1 MVNPADH
8 RQIGLTPA
16 VFATAFPFHIAFD
29 AGWNLI
35 AWGAALS
42 ALSAEIKPGGR
53 FNELFEPVEPP
64 TAFDFSQLA
73 SAPQN
78 ELLIREKTSG
88 TRLRGRFVLAE
99 AAAATLVFIGS
110 PAAAPV
116 AQSPGDI
123 VQKLALV
130 AERTENSVVLTDA
143 GGLIEWVN
151 PAFTRIT
158 GYHLEEVRGKRP
170 GRVLQGPNTDQRAV
184 EYTRQQI
191 AKGQGF
197 SVELINYS
205 KYGREYWIAIEMQ
218 PIKDAAGRITNFMG
232 ISSDITERK
241 EAELRLGI
249 QYDVSRIFVEAGN
262 LNEAIAHVLKTIGEH
277 LRWQVGIL
285 WRHDEAA
292 NTLAFMECWQ
302 QPESACDE
310 FIALS
315 REMKYSRS
323 IGLPGLVW
331 ESGEPVW
338 LRDGPSL
345 TNLPR
350 SRVAAQNRLHSVIGF
365 PLFVAGKFWGVM
377 EFNSTRII
385 ETNHRLVKTF
395 NVIGRQLGMFI
406 ERKLAAEAFHQTS
419 TTHKAILNSANFSI
433 ISTDNNGIIHTF
445 NKAAERMLG
454 YTAEE
459 LVGKSA
465 PDPLHVASE
474 VIGRAAELSKELGI
488 RIDPGF
494 DAFVAKTL
502 RTGKPDEREW
512 TYVRKDGST
521 FPVMLSITALFDEQ
535 GQPFGY
541 VGVGDDITARK
552 EVERR
557 LREAKE
563 LAEASNR
570 AKSEFLATM
579 SHELRTPMNGVLG
592 MTELLLQT
600 SLNARQREFA
610 EATSQS
616 ANALLHVIDDVLDF
630 SKIEAGK
637 LTIVSEDFSLRSVV
651 DAVLEIAALRD
662 PGKQISLAAIVHRDV
677 PHRLTGDPLR
687 LRQVLL
693 NLVGN
698 GIKFTNRGEVV
709 VRVRSVGRQADK
721 LLLRLEV
728 SDTGIGLSAEQIDK
742 LFQPFVQADTSA
754 TRRFSGTGL
763 GLAICR
769 RLVELMGGRIGVRSE
784 PGQGSTFWCELPFG
798 VPSQPVMA
806 LSHPGL
812 VFARVVVGSTQAS
825 VRESLAE
832 QLQSWGVACTTAG
845 TPEEFINQVREAV
858 ASGETPVAICDEEL
872 VAMGGEPMR
881 LALEPWRG
889 RVHSVLLSNP
899 TLAVAREEQE
909 AEWFGNV
916 LLKPVKQS
924 QLFDG
929 LVGMIEGTPNSTRRP
944 ETDFFKR
951 GVRGAERVSLGH
963 LRVLLTEDHPIN
975 RKLCQLMLEG
985 LGVHP
990 DMAVNGVEAVR
1001 FCQNK
1006 EYDIILMD
1014 CNMPELDG
1022 YGATTAIR
1030 QLETEQ
1036 NRHRHTRIV
1045 ALTANALIGE
1055 RERCL
1060 AVGMDDYLTKPF
1072 TSHQLEEVLRAAPA
1086 KTVAETTEIV
1096 FDVSRLEVLC
1106 QELDPA
1112 AVMEM
1117 AAEFNTDLPARLAE
1131 LEQLWAEQKWPELHR
1146 HAHSLK
1152 GVAASFG
1159 LDRLSAIFMTLETA
1173 ANAQNGEEMQKAL
1186 ATMHLG
1192 AEKAKSVLQEWLAKN
1207 SFKAK

>member
-1 MVNPADH
+1 MANPVDQ

-16 VFATAFPFHIAFD
+16 AFAEAFPFHVAFD
-29 AGWNLI
+29 SGWNLI
-35 AWGAALS
+35 ACGAALS
-42 ALSAEIKPGGR
+42 KLSGTINPGGR
-53 FNELFEPVEPP
+53 FNDLFVPVQPLEAFTFASL
-64 TAFDFSQLA
+64 TADSQR
-73 SAPQN
+73 
-78 ELLIREKTSG
+78 EFLIREKNSG
-88 TRLRGRFVLAE
+88 ATLRGRFISLAADNTSLAFLGAPE
-99 AAAATLVFIGS
+99 TNTATIEPTGLI
-110 PAAAPV
+110 
-116 AQSPGDI
+116 
-123 VQKLALV
+123 QKLALV
-130 AERTENSVVLTDA
+130 AERTENSVVLTNA
-143 GGLIEWVN
+143 LGQVEWVN

-191 AKGQGF
+191 AKGEGF

-218 PIKDAAGRITNFMG
+218 PIKDATGRITNFMG

-249 QYDVSRIFVEAGN
+249 QYDVSRIFVEAAS

-285 WRHDEAA
+285 WRHDDQD
-292 NTLAFMECWQ
+292 NTLAFMEYWQ
-302 QPESACDE
+302 QPDATCNE
-310 FIALS
+310 FIVLS
-315 REMKYSRS
+315 REIKYSRG
-323 IGLPGLVW
+323 IGLPGRVW
-331 ESGEPVW
+331 ECGEPVW
-338 LRDGPSL
+338 LRDGPANS
-345 TNLPR
+345 NLPR
-350 SRVAAQNRLHSVIGF
+350 SRVAAQNRLHSAIGF
-365 PLFVAGKFWGVM
+365 PLFVSGKFWGVM
-377 EFNSTRII
+377 EFNSIRII
-385 ETNHRLVKTF
+385 ETNHRLIKTF

-445 NKAAERMLG
+445 NKAAEHMLG

-459 LVGKSA
+459 LVGKST
-465 PDPLHVASE
+465 PDPLHVTSE
-474 VIGRAAELSKELGI
+474 VIARAAELSHELGI
-488 RIDPGF
+488 PIEPGF

-502 RTGKPDEREW
+502 RTGKPDVREW
-512 TYVRKDGST
+512 TYIRKDGNS
-521 FPVMLSITALFDEQ
+521 FPVMLSITALFDEL

-552 EVERR
+552 EAERR
-557 LREAKE
+557 LLEAKE

-637 LTIVSEDFSLRSVV
+637 LTIVSEDFSFRSVV

-662 PGKQISLAAIVHRDV
+662 PGKQLSLAAIINRDV
-677 PHRLTGDPLR
+677 PHRVNGDPLR
-687 LRQVLL
+687 LRQILL

-698 GIKFTNRGEVV
+698 GIKFTNRGEVL

-728 SDTGIGLSAEQIDK
+728 SDTGIGLSAEQIEK

-832 QLQSWGVACTTAG
+832 QLHSWGVACTTAN
-845 TPEEFINQVREAV
+845 TPDEFINQVREAV
-858 ASGETPVAICDEEL
+858 ATGETPVAICDDEL
-872 VAMGGEPMR
+872 MALGGDPLR
-881 LALEPWRG
+881 VALEPWRG

-899 TLAVAREEQE
+899 TLAVAREEHE
-909 AEWFGNV
+909 ADWFGNV

-929 LVGMIEGTPNSTRRP
+929 LVGMIEGTPNATHRP

-951 GVRGAERVSLGH
+951 GVRGAERMSLGH
-963 LRVLLTEDHPIN
+963 LRVLLAEDHPIN

-985 LGVHP
+985 LGIRP
-990 DMAVNGVEAVR
+990 DIAVNGAEAVR
-1001 FCQNK
+1001 HCQTK
-1006 EYDIILMD
+1006 EYDVILMD

-1022 YGATTAIR
+1022 YGATAAIR
-1030 QLETEQ
+1030 HLETEPSRQ
-1036 NRHRHTRIV
+1036 HHTRIV

-1072 TSHQLEEVLRAAPA
+1072 TSHQLEEALRAAPI
-1086 KTVAETTEIV
+1086 KSVLESSEIV
-1096 FDVSRLEVLC
+1096 FDVYRLELLC
-1106 QELDPA
+1106 QELDPV

-1131 LEQLWAEQKWPELHR
+1131 MEQLWAEQKWAELHR

-1159 LDRLSAIFMTLETA
+1159 LDKLAAIFMNIETA
-1173 ANAQNGEEMQKAL
+1173 ANMQNGEEIQKAFGP
-1186 ATMHLG
+1186 MHLG
-1192 AEKAKSVLQEWLAKN
+1192 AEKAKSALQEWLAKN

>member
-1 MVNPADH
+1 MLNSSDH
-8 RQIGLTPA
+8 QPIGLTPA
-16 VFATAFPFHIAFD
+16 ALTAAFPFYIAFD
-29 AGWNLI
+29 A
-35 AWGAALS
+35 AWKIIGVGPAVTGLN
-42 ALSAEIKPGGR
+42 AEIRPGSR
-53 FNELFEPVEPP
+53 FTELFEPIQPA
-64 TAFDFSQLA
+64 TAFAFDRLA
-73 SAPQN
+73 TAAQV
-78 ELLIREKTSG
+78 EFLIREKNSG
-88 TRLRGRFVLAE
+88 TALRGRLVALAPDNQS
-99 AAAATLVFIGS
+99 LVFLGTLETNPLNLPPS
-110 PAAAPV
+110 
-116 AQSPGDI
+116 SL

-130 AERTENSVVLTDA
+130 AERTESSVVLTNA
-143 GGLIEWVN
+143 QGMIEWVN

-158 GYHLEEVRGKRP
+158 GYHLEEVQGKRP
-170 GRVLQGPNTDQRAV
+170 GRVLQGPNTDQRIV

-191 AKGQGF
+191 AKDEGF

-218 PIKDAAGRITNFMG
+218 PIRDAAGAVTHYMG

-241 EAELRLGI
+241 EAELRLSI

-285 WRHDEAA
+285 WRQVAKS
-292 NTLAFMECWQ
+292 NTLGFMEHWR
-302 QPESACDE
+302 QPEAKADE
-310 FIALS
+310 FIAVS
-315 REMKYSRS
+315 REMNYSRG

-338 LRDGPSL
+338 LRDGPANSA
-345 TNLPR
+345 LPR
-350 SRVAAQNRLHSVIGF
+350 SRVAAQNNLHSVIGF
-365 PLFVAGKFWGVM
+365 PLFVAGKLWGVM
-377 EFNSTRII
+377 EFDSARVI
-385 ETNHRLVKTF
+385 EPNHRLLKTF
-395 NVIGRQLGMFI
+395 SIIGRQLGMFI
-406 ERKLAAEAFHQTS
+406 ERKLAAEEFHQTS
-419 TTHKAILNSANFSI
+419 TTQKAILDSANFSI
-433 ISTDNNGIIHTF
+433 ISTDNAGIIHTF

-454 YTAEE
+454 YAADE
-459 LVGKSA
+459 LIGKSSPA
-465 PDPLHVASE
+465 RLHVASE
-474 VIGRAAELSKELGI
+474 VAARAAGLSAELGLTI
-488 RIDPGF
+488 EPGF

-502 RTGKPDEREW
+502 RTGKPDAREW

-521 FPVMLSITALFDEQ
+521 FPVMLSITALFDER

-541 VGVGDDITARK
+541 LGVGDDITSRK

-637 LTIVSEDFSLRSVV
+637 LTIVSEDFSLRSVA
-651 DAVLEIAALRD
+651 DAVLEIASLRE
-662 PGKQISLAAIVHRDV
+662 PSKRLGLAAIVHREV

-687 LRQVLL
+687 LRQILL
-693 NLVGN
+693 NLVSN

-709 VRVRSVGRQADK
+709 VRVRSVGRQTDK
-721 LLLRLEV
+721 LLLRMEV
-728 SDTGIGLSAEQIDK
+728 TDTGIGLSAEQIEK
-742 LFQPFVQADTSA
+742 LFQPFVQADTS
-754 TRRFSGTGL
+754 TSRRFSGTGL

-812 VFARVVVGSTQAS
+812 VFARVVAGSTQAS

-832 QLQSWGVACTTAG
+832 QLQSWGVACSTAG
-845 TPEEFINQVREAV
+845 TPEAFISQIREAV
-858 ASGETPVAICDEEL
+858 ASGETPVAICDDEL
-872 VAMGGEPMR
+872 LAAGGEALR
-881 LALEPWRG
+881 HALEPWRG
-889 RVHSVLLSNP
+889 QVHGVLLSNP
-899 TLAVAREEQE
+899 TLAVARDEQE
-909 AEWFGNV
+909 FDWFGNV

-929 LVGMIEGTPNSTRRP
+929 LVGMIEGQPEDARRP
-944 ETDFFKR
+944 ETNFFKR
-951 GVRGAERVSLGH
+951 GVRGAERVSLSH
-963 LRVLLTEDHPIN
+963 LRVLLAEDHPIN

-985 LGVHP
+985 LGVRP
-990 DMAVNGVEAVR
+990 DTAVNGVEAVR
-1001 FCQNK
+1001 HCQTK
-1006 EYDIILMD
+1006 EYDIVLMD

-1022 YGATTAIR
+1022 YGATAAIR
-1030 QLETEQ
+1030 QLETDSK
-1036 NRHRHTRIV
+1036 RTRRTRIV

-1060 AVGMDDYLTKPF
+1060 AAGMDDYLTKPF
-1072 TSHQLEEVLRAAPA
+1072 TSHQLEEALRAVPIKPVTESADM
-1086 KTVAETTEIV
+1086 VFAE
-1096 FDVSRLEVLC
+1096 DRLDGLC
-1106 QELDPA
+1106 QELDSM

-1117 AAEFNTDLPARLAE
+1117 AAEFNADLAARTAE
-1131 LEQLWAEQKWPELHR
+1131 LEQLWAEQKWVELHR

-1159 LDRLSAIFMTLETA
+1159 LDKLSAIFLAVEAAAGSHDPEAVQTALEPM
-1173 ANAQNGEEMQKAL
+1173 NL
-1186 ATMHLG
+1186 A
-1192 AEKAKSVLQEWLAKN
+1192 AEKAKSALQQWLTKN
-1207 SFKAK
+1207 SFKAE